1 MINIPTFITRFFL
14 YITPSP
20 PSLIS
25 SLLNYQTISY
35 SSFYIFLSLQ
45 HMDQDHEIE
54 VPSFFVCPISLEIM
68 KDPVTVS
75 TGITYD
81 RESIEKWLF
90 PKKNITCPVTKQQLQ
105 DSTDLTPNHTLRR
118 LIQAWCTLNASQ
130 GIERIPT
137 PKPPINKTQ
146 ITKLINEASSHNSSP
161 LMQIKSLKRLRSI
174 ASGSE
179 TNKRIM
185 EDAGVVEFLASVV
198 IDNIDHNSA
207 SLLTENNPVDES
219 LSILHNL
226 HVSES
231 GLKTLLCFRN
241 GEFIESLT
249 KVMQKG
255 FFESRAYAV
264 FLLKSMTEVA
274 EPVQLLHQKT
284 ELFME
289 LVQVLKDQISIK
301 VSKATLQTLI
311 VLCPWGRNRIK
322 GVEAGTVSVLIELLL
337 DNCKDRKPNEMM
349 LVLLENLCQCA
360 EGRAELLRHGAG
372 LAVVSKKILRVSSVA
387 NDRGVRILLSVSRFS
402 ATPNVVQEMLKL
414 GVVAKLCLVL
424 QVDCGSKTKEK
435 ASEILKMH
443 ARVWRNSPC
452 IPSNLLSSYP
462 NYI

>member
-1 MINIPTFITRFFL
+1 
-14 YITPSP
+14 
-20 PSLIS
+20 
-25 SLLNYQTISY
+25 
-35 SSFYIFLSLQ
+35 
-45 HMDQDHEIE
+45 MDHDEIE
-54 VPSFFVCPISLEIM
+54 IDVPSFFVCPISLEIM

-81 RESIEKWLF
+81 RESIEKWLIS
-90 PKKNITCPVTKQQLQ
+90 KKNKTCPVTKQELS
-105 DSTDLTPNHTLRR
+105 DYTDLTPNHTLRR

-130 GIERIPT
+130 GVERIPT
-137 PKPPINKTQ
+137 PKPPTSKTQ
-146 ITKLINEASSHNSSP
+146 ITKLIKEASHSS
-161 LMQIKSLKRLRSI
+161 LTIQINCLKRLKSI

-198 IDNIDHNSA
+198 INNDPA
-207 SLLTENNPVDES
+207 SLLSEINVNPVDEA

-226 HVSES
+226 HVSET
-231 GLKTLLCFRN
+231 GLKNLLAFRN

-264 FLLKSMTEVA
+264 FLLKSMSQVA
-274 EPVQLLHQKT
+274 EAVQLLHQKT
-284 ELFME
+284 ELFVE
-289 LVQVLKDQISIK
+289 LVQVLKDQISQK
-301 VSKATLQTLI
+301 VSKAALQTLI
-311 VLCPWGRNRIK
+311 ELCPWGRNRIR
-322 GVEAGTVSVLIELLL
+322 GVEAGTVPVLIELLL
-337 DNCKDRKPNEMM
+337 ENFKDRKPNEMM

-360 EGRAELLRHGAG
+360 EGRAELLKHAAG
-372 LAVVSKKILRVSSVA
+372 LAVVSKKILRVSTLA
-387 NDRGVRILLSVSRFS
+387 NDRAVRILLSVSKFS

-435 ASEILKMH
+435 AREILKMH
-443 ARVWRNSPC
+443 ARAWRNSPC

-462 NYI
+462 NYV